1 MREVL
6 YGSGHIE
13 IAANVENLGNV
24 YFDMSDYHKAR
35 KFYERA
41 LVIKRSKLQPD
52 SPEIAQSLNNIG
64 NVCKNM
70 GELEKAMKCY

>member
-1 MREVL
+1 LNTYFNKRLKGNLDKAKRLLEESLEMREVL

-41 LVIKRSKLQPD
+41 LVIKRSKL
-52 SPEIAQSLNNIG
+52 
-64 NVCKNM
+64 
-70 GELEKAMKCY
+70 

>member
-1 MREVL
+1 LIRLKGNLDKAKRLLEESLEMREAI

-41 LVIKRSKLQPD
+41 LVIKRSKL
-52 SPEIAQSLNNIG
+52 
-64 NVCKNM
+64 
-70 GELEKAMKCY
+70 